1 MTELNNLRWLL
12 GDEGRNWLE
21 RLAGEDVTSVTVAAR
36 VRRELSA
43 EQAHLV
49 LEQIELRRRAR
60 AKFAAA
66 DSMFFTPLG
75 LEQATDEHVAAYK
88 TSRFPAGLPRVDLC
102 CGIGGDLRALSS
114 GEQAIGVDRDP
125 AVALIAAA
133 NCPTA
138 QVMAADV
145 SDFALNDAAWHIDP
159 DRRPK
164 GRRTTQIELHE
175 PPTTVLR
182 ELLARTGNAAIKL
195 APAADTDDPLLD
207 DAELEWISRDREC
220 RQLVAWFGALRRG
233 TSDRTATIIREEG
246 KPAHRVCG
254 AADVIPTVTQ
264 QIRRY
269 VFEPDAAVLAAHL
282 VGALAEREGL
292 HAIHAQV
299 AYLTGDEPL
308 TSPALSPFEVL
319 DVLPFDEKKLK
330 AWLRER
336 NIGRLE
342 VKKRGVEIEPESLR
356 KKLRV
361 AGEASA
367 TLILTPFAERVV
379 AILARRV
386 K

>member
-1 MTELNNLRWLL
+1 MTDLDDLRWLL
-12 GDEGRNWLE
+12 GEEGRRWLE
-21 RLAGEDVTSVTVAAR
+21 RLTDEDVASVAVAAK

-43 EQAHLV
+43 ERVHLV
-49 LEQIELRRRAR
+49 LEQVELRRRAR
-60 AKFAAA
+60 AKFADAA
-66 DSMFFTPLG
+66 TMFFTPLG

-88 TSRFPAGLPRVDLC
+88 AARFEAFATRADLC
-102 CGIGGDLRALSS
+102 CGIGGDLLALAS
-114 GEQAIGVDRDP
+114 GGQATGVDRDP

-133 NCPTA
+133 NCPAA
-138 QVMAADV
+138 QVISSDV
-145 SDFALNDAAWHIDP
+145 NDFALTDGAWHIDP
-159 DRRPK
+159 DRRPQ
-164 GRRTTQIELHE
+164 GRRTTRIELHD
-175 PPTTVLR
+175 PPTSVLR
-182 ELLARTGNAAIKL
+182 ELLARNGNAALKL

-207 DAELEWISRDREC
+207 GAQLEWISRDREC
-220 RQLVAWFGALRRG
+220 RQLVAWFGALRQG
-233 TSDRTATIIREEG
+233 TSERTATIIREEW
-246 KPAHRVCG
+246 KPAHSVSG
-254 AADVIPTVTQ
+254 EADIVPTVTQ
-264 QIRRY
+264 QIQRY

-282 VGALAEREGL
+282 VGALAARESL
-292 HAIHAQV
+292 QAIHAQV

-308 TSPALSPFEVL
+308 ASPALAAFEVL
-319 DVLPFDEKKLK
+319 DVLPFDERRLK

-336 NIGRLE
+336 NVGRLE